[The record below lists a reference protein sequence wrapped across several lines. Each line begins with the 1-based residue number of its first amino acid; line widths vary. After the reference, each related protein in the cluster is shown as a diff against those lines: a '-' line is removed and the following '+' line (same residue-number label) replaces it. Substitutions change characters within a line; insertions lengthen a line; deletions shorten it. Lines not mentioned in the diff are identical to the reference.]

1 MKKLLLIPLVVFL
14 QSCAIYD
21 AYMMTHYDPN
31 EYKAI
36 TDIRAEAQL
45 YKGQCANEMLSVVNA
60 NKLAFD
66 TRAFAMYSE
75 NVPRNENV
83 QKASVELDKIAQG
96 LATQYNTGKVS
107 PMFCKIKFESVEHNA
122 DTMQKII
129 GARPR

>member
-1 MKKLLLIPLVVFL
+1 MRLLLIPLVVLL

-45 YKGQCANEMLSVVNA
+45 YKGQCSNEMLSIVNA

-66 TRAFAMYSE
+66 TRSFALYSE
-75 NVPRNENV
+75 NVPRNENL
-83 QKASVELDKIAQG
+83 QTASVELDKIAQG
-96 LATQYNTGKVS
+96 LATQYNNGKVS
-107 PMFCKIKFESVEHNA
+107 AMFCKIKFESIEHNA
-122 DTMQKII
+122 ATMQKTI